1 MLDLS
6 SDVGQGAGHGAP
18 VEVAV
23 PRLEAGEKADEEKVD
38 EEESEC
44 REDEDEDEDGVNG
57 FVEDEEEDK
66 GYVDDDEEDNEC
78 ETGGEC
84 EGGLDGDAVDSLEDV
99 YKA

>member
-1 MLDLS
+1 M
-6 SDVGQGAGHGAP
+6 
-18 VEVAV
+18 
-23 PRLEAGEKADEEKVD
+23 
-38 EEESEC
+38 
-44 REDEDEDEDGVNG
+44 
-57 FVEDEEEDK
+57 EDEEEDK